1 MRRAVGDATGLT
13 IKAQVRQAAR
23 NLGFPPESWRP
34 REAFYGRAGG
44 WSAAAL
50 DDLRR
55 RFAAWREGE
64 AAEPSDL
71 ARRVCEVRRLLT
83 ELEREVTG
91 LEAEVAAANDRGL
104 TIDA

>member
-1 MRRAVGDATGLT
+1 MRRAVGDAAGLT

-23 NLGFPPESWRP
+23 NLGFPAESWRP

-55 RFAAWREGE
+55 RFAAWQERE
-64 AAEPSDL
+64 AAAPSTL
-71 ARRVCEVRRLLT
+71 ARRVGEVRRLLA
-83 ELEREVTG
+83 ELEREVAG
-91 LEAEVAAANDRGL
+91 LEAEVAAGGRTGQS
-104 TIDA
+104 